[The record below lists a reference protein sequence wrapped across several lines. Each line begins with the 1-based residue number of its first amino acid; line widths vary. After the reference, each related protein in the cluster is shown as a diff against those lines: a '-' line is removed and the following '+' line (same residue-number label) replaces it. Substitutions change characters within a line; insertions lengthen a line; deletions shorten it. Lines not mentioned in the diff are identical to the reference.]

1 MFMPR
6 RLAQENESPVLSEQ
20 ETGWAPAA
28 VWTFQR
34 RCKSLAPAWNQTMI
48 PQMPAHGLV
57 TIETELSQLTNNSI
71 IYYKSAGKTVVRP
84 VTKDSM

>member
-1 MFMPR
+1 
-6 RLAQENESPVLSEQ
+6 
-20 ETGWAPAA
+20 
-28 VWTFQR
+28 
-34 RCKSLAPAWNQTMI
+34 MI

-84 VTKDSM
+84 VTKDSMWDIKKYNQ